1 MPRPTRCTAQPP
13 GTPDPTRP
21 LLLQNTPKREQEAR
35 VPPKR
40 PQNWVLPLARRC
52 KELMFP
58 VGCAHG
64 ASTAFTAVFTGWF
77 GSNPALLLLF
87 MSLIYFFFLLK
98 CHIHG
103 KRGKGALPEHSGDMQ
118 GKKTG
123 RGENPRDGALPRLG
137 SYSLM
142 NLLVRNFTVRA
153 AGWEGLGE
161 DSTVTPQS
169 SAPCAPVVPP
179 LRHPPFPAKMY
190 LFSPNPARLSQ
201 KSLVDNK

>member
-21 LLLQNTPKREQEAR
+21 LLLQNTPKSEQEAR
-35 VPPKR
+35 VPPKS
-40 PQNWVLPLARRC
+40 PQKWGFASGIEMQGADFPCGMCPWGEHRFHRCFYRVVWVKSSPS
-52 KELMFP
+52 F
-58 VGCAHG
+58 
-64 ASTAFTAVFTGWF
+64 AFHVF
-77 GSNPALLLLF
+77 NL
-87 MSLIYFFFLLK
+87 FFFLLK

-123 RGENPRDGALPRLG
+123 RGKNPRDGALPRLG

-161 DSTVTPQS
+161 DSTVTPRS
-169 SAPCAPVVPP
+169 SAPCAPTPSPP
-179 LRHPPFPAKMY
+179 IPGQNAPLLPKSCPPFPEE
-190 LFSPNPARLSQ
+190 PRG
-201 KSLVDNK
+201 